1 MKDGQNPDQSPY
13 DNLPAAAATY
23 AVGGM
28 ATHWTAAVPR
38 EHPEVERSTLFT
50 NETWERLYE
59 ESEKLLKKNSM
70 LFEHSIRNQ
79 LVKEVLNETYDE
91 ELIKSGTDPK
101 YFPRN
106 LPLAGVR
113 KKKEFVT
120 WTGCNTILGE
130 ALVKDIKSENTSK
143 IELKVCEC
151 CDHQFLISKII
162 HKNTNNFCLPYY
174 VQPMWQCEKV
184 ILSDDGKSIQYAVVK
199 DLLEKERYHIN
210 AKVFVLAAGAVLTP
224 QILYNSEIQ
233 PEALG
238 HYLCEQPMAF
248 CQIVLKQ
255 ELVDR
260 IPQHEEWKE
269 QIQLYK
275 DNNPE
280 DPIPIPLDD
289 PEPQVYLTC

>member
-28 ATHWTAAVPR
+28 ATHWTASIPR
-38 EHPEVERSTLFT
+38 EHPEIERSKLFP
-50 NETWERLYE
+50 NETWEELYG
-59 ESEKLLKKNSM
+59 ESEKLLKKDST
-70 LFEHSIRNQ
+70 LFEDSIRNT
-79 LVKEVLNETYDE
+79 LVKEVLRKTYVE
-91 ELIKSGTDPK
+91 ELTEIGTDPK
-101 YFPRN
+101 YFPQN

-113 KKKEFVT
+113 KNQEFVT
-120 WTGCNTILGE
+120 WTGCDTILGE
-130 ALVKDIKSENTSK
+130 ELVKDIKLENTTK

-151 CDHQFLISKII
+151 SDYQCLISKMI
-162 HKNTNNFCLPYY
+162 HKYTNNFCTPYY
-174 VQPMWQCEKV
+174 MQPMWQCEKV
-184 ILSDDGKSIQYAVVK
+184 ILSDDGKSIHHAVVK
-199 DLLEKERYHIN
+199 DLLEKERYHIH

-224 QILYNSEIQ
+224 QILYNSEIK

-255 ELVDR
+255 EIVDGIAR
-260 IPQHEEWKE
+260 HKEWKE
-269 QIQLYK
+269 KIHRHKVKNQ
-275 DNNPE
+275 E

-289 PEPQVYLTC
+289 PEPQVCLTC